1 MFESLRGHHQISRSV
16 HDMSELT
23 AKTYE
28 IDGHRVDVVA
38 CTDEETPEG
47 EVEFYDFWLRDPAG
61 KSDTHLNEGD
71 PWYPESG
78 AYTPPSVS
86 EVAEYLRK
94 WEPGTFHGKGEAVE
108 FEPERT
114 YRIVLLATIT
124 DGKKADEG
132 RGDLDDE
139 EYVTAGLGLAES
151 GLAGMEIV
159 TTKKVP
165 NPPEDCKG
173 KSPLEVMHYMGN
185 WSSHE
190 QLRIMQD
197 FIREIDPEGFA
208 SHVRAV
214 ADEDL
219 ERRGGGM

>member
-1 MFESLRGHHQISRSV
+1 MQT
-16 HDMSELT
+16 T
-23 AKTYE
+23 AVTYE
-28 IDGHRVDVVA
+28 IDGHKVDVVA
-38 CTDEETPEG
+38 CTDKETPEG
-47 EVEFYDFWLRDPAG
+47 EVEFYDFWLRVPEG

-71 PWYPESG
+71 AWYPATG
-78 AYTPPSVS
+78 GFTPPSVE
-86 EVAEYLRK
+86 EVAEYLRQ
-94 WEPGTFHGKGEAVE
+94 WEPGIFHGKGEAKL

-114 YRIVLLATIT
+114 YRLVVLATIT
-124 DGKKADEG
+124 DVKKEDEG

-139 EYVTAGLGLAES
+139 DYVTAELGFAES

-165 NPPEDCKG
+165 NPPEDCRG
-173 KSPLEVMHYMGN
+173 KSPLEVLNYMGN
-185 WSSHE
+185 WSNHE
-190 QLRIMQD
+190 QLCIMQD

-219 ERRGGGM
+219 KRRGGGM